1 MSTSPDS
8 PVSSVLRHVTP
19 GLARDYPASSW
30 VSPKWLL
37 SLSRNQADATGPVRP
52 MEVAASKAGEVVR
65 LEDAAGRDR
74 RRREPQDALVGGPGE
89 LEIGVRKVV

>member
-1 MSTSPDS
+1 
-8 PVSSVLRHVTP
+8 
-19 GLARDYPASSW
+19 
-30 VSPKWLL
+30 
-37 SLSRNQADATGPVRP
+37 